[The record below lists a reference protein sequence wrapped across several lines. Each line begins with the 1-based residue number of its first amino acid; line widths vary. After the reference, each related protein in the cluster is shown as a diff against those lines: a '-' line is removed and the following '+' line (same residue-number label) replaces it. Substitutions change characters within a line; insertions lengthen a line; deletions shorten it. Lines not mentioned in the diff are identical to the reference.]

1 MNRALRRAGLL
12 IFLVSLAACSSVHT
26 QSRIVI
32 SDPAQEGP
40 PVIQIRSQSG
50 QEQVVQMANPASEV
64 EEMPVE
70 TGPRTLTHTPELPVY
85 GPVPAPA
92 LERGEG
98 AVPAPSRHAYNSVNT
113 RHPVLAITFD
123 DGPHPELT
131 PKLLDLLKARNIR
144 ATFYVI
150 GRNVEAYPEIARR
163 IVAEGHEIANHSWS
177 HPALTKLG
185 AAQVA
190 REIQRT
196 TDAIRTATGVTPTT
210 MRPPYGATNASL
222 NRRLNEEFGLRVAM
236 WSVDPQDW
244 KYRNAQRVSNHLSTQ
259 AKRGD
264 ILLAH
269 DIHASTI
276 AAMPSALDA
285 LLAKGFRFV
294 TVSELIELDEAPTS
308 AVALRSEEGATSD
321 EVR

>member
-1 MNRALRRAGLL
+1 MKYELGRVGLVAVL
-12 IFLVSLAACSSVHT
+12 ISLVACSSAST

-50 QEQVVQMANPASEV
+50 QERTIAV
-64 EEMPVE
+64 ENVE
-70 TGPRTLTHTPELPVY
+70 
-85 GPVPAPA
+85 
-92 LERGEG
+92 
-98 AVPAPSRHAYNSVNT
+98 APSPGTSSPGTPRPLTTPPENYVSEPAEEVPREGVSGSGEPAAPRMAYNSVRT
-113 RHPVLAITFD
+113 RHSVLAISFD

-131 PKLLDLLKARNIR
+131 PKLLDILKARGVR

-150 GRNVEAYPEIARR
+150 GRNVQAYPEIARR
-163 IVAEGHEIANHSWS
+163 IVAEGHEIANHTWS
-177 HPALTKLG
+177 HPSLSKIG
-185 AAQVA
+185 AAKVGQ
-190 REIQRT
+190 EIRRT
-196 TDAIRTATGVTPTT
+196 TETIKEVTGVTPTT
-210 MRPPYGATNASL
+210 MRPPYGATNAAI
-222 NRRLNEEFGLRVAM
+222 NRRMNEEFGLRVAM

-244 KYRNAQRVSNHLSTQ
+244 KYRNAQRVSNHLTTQ
-259 AKRGD
+259 AKAGD

-294 TVSELIELDEAPTS
+294 TVAEIMAMDEAPPEAMAMRES
-308 AVALRSEEGATSD
+308 APTAQ
-321 EVR
+321 